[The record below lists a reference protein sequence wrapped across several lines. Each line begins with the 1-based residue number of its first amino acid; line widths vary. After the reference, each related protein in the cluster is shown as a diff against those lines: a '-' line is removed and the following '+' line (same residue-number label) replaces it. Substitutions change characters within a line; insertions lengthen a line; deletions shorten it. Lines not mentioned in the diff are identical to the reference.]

1 MTNNLLPTYNKMG
14 NKASHLQAKHSHTH
28 PEDPQGA
35 HAYSMRISIKNTDND
50 DGSGEAKG
58 SWKYLQYVRPNGKA
72 VWGLEK
78 KNYVSRLH
86 NFASAQRLAREV
98 CTNANFPKGT
108 RVQFFKQYYMPV
120 QDRQNN
126 WYMEKQE
133 EKRVPNST
141 LSKPVMD

>member
-72 VWGLEK
+72 VWGGRGRRDVGVEP
-78 KNYVSRLH
+78 
-86 NFASAQRLAREV
+86 QEV
-98 CTNANFPKGT
+98 FRSFLWQG
-108 RVQFFKQYYMPV
+108 
-120 QDRQNN
+120 
-126 WYMEKQE
+126 
-133 EKRVPNST
+133 
-141 LSKPVMD
+141 